1 MGSKRDI
8 ESLSHV
14 DYSPDGKMKAVVWEG
29 KVGKVTVQD
38 IDKPKIEHPTDAIVR
53 LTASGI
59 CGTDLHIYHG
69 IFGSTEVPYV
79 LGHEGVG
86 YVVEVG
92 PGVESLKV
100 GQRVIVPDA
109 AAHPAL
115 HLQGDSFALLQAF
128 GLGPDFG
135 NLPGLQGMLDNETQT
150 TRNQLLIELFSRV
163 YSLSPCR

>member
-1 MGSKRDI
+1 
-8 ESLSHV
+8 
-14 DYSPDGKMKAVVWEG
+14 MKAVVWEG

-38 IDKPKIEHPTDAIVR
+38 VDKPKIKHPTDAIVR

-109 AAHPAL
+109 AAHPVV
-115 HLQGDSFALLQAF
+115 HLEGDSFAEIQAF

-135 NLPGLQGMLDNETQT
+135 NLPGLQCMLNHDTQIA
-150 TRNQLLIELFSRV
+150 Q
-163 YSLSPCR
+163 PQ